1 MKVRMVKTAAGPD
14 GVWMAGRI
22 YDLPNALAKQFIEA
36 NAAISLEPAKIET
49 EAVEPQERAVM
60 PRGRPKKSR

>member
-1 MKVRMVKTAAGPD
+1 MKVRMIKTAAGPD
-14 GVWMAGRI
+14 GIWMASRI
-22 YDLPNALAKQFIEA
+22 YDLPDALARQFIEA
-36 NAAISLEPAKIET
+36 NAAISFGPAKIET